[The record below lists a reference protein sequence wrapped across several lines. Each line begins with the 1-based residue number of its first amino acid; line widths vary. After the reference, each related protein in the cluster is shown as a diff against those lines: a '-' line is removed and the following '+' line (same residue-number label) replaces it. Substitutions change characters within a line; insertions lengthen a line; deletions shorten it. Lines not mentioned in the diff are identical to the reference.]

1 MDLKQRYIRD
11 RGYDVE
17 EEFMDSLRSLDHKIA
32 VKIALYLEENI
43 YDIEP
48 NELTT
53 YILGGVVHV
62 EDNPVTFALEIMK
75 IKHRHLT
82 FTDIT
87 LISMDEYL
95 DLILENSYIKS
106 NHDNRTNQTTRSR
119 HRVL

>member
-1 MDLKQRYIRD
+1 MGLKQRYIKD

-17 EEFMDSLRSLDHKIA
+17 EEFMDALRELDHNTAIKIA
-32 VKIALYLEENI
+32 KFLEENI
-43 YDIEP
+43 HDIEP

-53 YILGGVVHV
+53 YIFGGVVHV
-62 EDNPVTFALEIMK
+62 EQEPVTFALEIMK

-82 FTDIT
+82 FTDIN

>member
-1 MDLKQRYIRD
+1 M
-11 RGYDVE
+11 
-17 EEFMDSLRSLDHKIA
+17 F
-32 VKIALYLEENI
+32 LEENI
-43 YDIEP
+43 HDIEP
-48 NELTT
+48 NELN
-53 YILGGVVHV
+53 YIYFWRSGSCRSKSL
-62 EDNPVTFALEIMK
+62 VTFALEIMK

-82 FTDIT
+82 FTDIN

>member
-17 EEFMDSLRSLDHKIA
+17 EEFMDSLRSLDHKTA
-32 VKIALYLEENI
+32 VKIAIYLEENI

-53 YILGGVVHV
+53 YIFGGVVHI
-62 EDNPVTFALEIMK
+62 EDEPITFAIEIMK

-106 NHDNRTNQTTRSR
+106 NHDNRTNQKNRKRYTI
-119 HRVL
+119 L